1 MSYEPSAISY
11 QLSVDYMKK
20 ILSYWLPVIAW
31 MVFIN
36 PLNKGL
42 TAENTSRFIVPFLM
56 WLMPNASIETITLYH
71 TAIRKTAH
79 FLEYAFL
86 VFLLFRAFRAEQKGW
101 RTGWVLGAG
110 IIALGYAALDE
121 FLQTMIVSRT
131 GSPYDWL
138 IDSAGVLCA
147 MGILSVRKG
156 ESGKGLTSE

>member
-1 MSYEPSAISY
+1 MSNELFTDS
-11 QLSVDYMKK
+11 MKK
-20 ILSYWLPVIAW
+20 ILSYWLPVVAW

-36 PLNKGL
+36 PLNTGL
-42 TAENTSRFIVPFLM
+42 TAGNTSRIIIPILT

-86 VFLLFRAFRAEQKGW
+86 VFLLFRAIGAGRSV
-101 RTGWVLGAG
+101 RRPGWVIAAG
-110 IIALGYAALDE
+110 VIALAYAGLDE
-121 FLQTMIVSRT
+121 FLQSMIASRT

-147 MGILSVRKG
+147 MGLVSVKKDKRVKRENKLSG
-156 ESGKGLTSE
+156 I